1 MAFISPLFYGR
12 GSRNRTYDHGVKVH
26 SLTAWLYPYIKSRCV
41 ASRLHVTVKC
51 TKTIVIRD
59 METLVGFEPTII
71 VLRTIAL
78 PILATMSCPDYS
90 GLFNYLR
97 FRIVD

>member
-12 GSRNRTYDHGVKVH
+12 GSRNRTYDHGVKVPQPYR
-26 SLTAWLYPYIKSRCV
+26 LAIPLYKSRCV